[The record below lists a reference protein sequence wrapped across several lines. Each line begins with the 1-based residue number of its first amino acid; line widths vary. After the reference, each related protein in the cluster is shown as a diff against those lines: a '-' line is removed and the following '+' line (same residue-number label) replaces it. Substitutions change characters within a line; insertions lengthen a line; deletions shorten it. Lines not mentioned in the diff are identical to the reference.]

1 MPQIVCGR
9 VGSQLVCGHV
19 DPNLASAPA
28 TTSVLHPPAT
38 TSVLHPPDTNLLPHP
53 PATTLLPHPPATT
66 LHPHPSAPTFT
77 HPSAPILLRTRP
89 PPPCSRTT
97 FLPVP
102 TPQHPIHTHGRWVSI
117 VARGRLDTPVPP
129 PKPTMIRDTIVMPG
143 NTYLVVRYVVDSP
156 GVWCEA
162 PHLVGVG
169 GGRGWRKKCGGRGVE
184 EERWGAGGWRRKGG
198 WEGVEE
204 EGWGAEGE
212 KQGASSWDEH
222 GLKRTCTS

>member
-66 LHPHPSAPTFT
+66 LHPHPSAPTLLT

-89 PPPCSRTT
+89 PPPCSRIA

-169 GGRGWRKKCGGRGVE
+169 GGQGVE
-184 EERWGAGGWRRKGG
+184 EEVWWAGCGRRTVGCRR
-198 WEGVEE
+198 VAE
-204 EGWGAEGE
+204 EGWVGGGGGRRVGGRGREARGE
-212 KQGASSWDEH
+212 
-222 GLKRTCTS
+222 